1 MAEPAQAT
9 VGPALQ
15 PAVVPVA
22 TTPLNMGPLRLD
34 SMDGAP
40 SSGKMVSL
48 ADLHV
53 NTNTPGIGP
62 GLLDTHGIDAFDPL
76 LQHLLRDNTFCA
88 AVQTSQLHAAA
99 AAAVKVLR
107 NFGPQMGGFKRPA
120 DRRHGSRDYPSDGFR
135 GSPSYAGMG
144 SGVRSMK
151 QEVLQLEE
159 AIPWTCVRRNWR
171 SKRTGWRKLVKQTEL
186 VSDFAARLKE
196 LRTALLADDHT
207 FVGCGPAWRSHLES
221 CIQGRG
227 SAAAL
232 VSVWDEMKNTIR
244 SWLSG
249 SGAIS
254 GPAGGF
260 VTPSGPAPS
269 ADSAGRAV
277 LALQR
282 AVKHGSTEALLQ
294 APLESIMGHDGCS
307 LHAVRQAIELERR
320 VVSSRLASL
329 QSNGVVGGSPALHDQ
344 QGNGNGGSAAVV
356 VSYFSSIAAGW
367 EDSDFDS
374 GAETEMEDGSD
385 ATDLDS
391 DFDA

>member
-1 MAEPAQAT
+1 
-9 VGPALQ
+9 
-15 PAVVPVA
+15 
-22 TTPLNMGPLRLD
+22 
-34 SMDGAP
+34 
-40 SSGKMVSL
+40 
-48 ADLHV
+48 
-53 NTNTPGIGP
+53 
-62 GLLDTHGIDAFDPL
+62 
-76 LQHLLRDNTFCA
+76 
-88 AVQTSQLHAAA
+88 
-99 AAAVKVLR
+99 
-107 NFGPQMGGFKRPA
+107 
-120 DRRHGSRDYPSDGFR
+120 
-135 GSPSYAGMG
+135 
-144 SGVRSMK
+144 MK

-171 SKRTGWRKLVKQTEL
+171 NKRTSWRKLVKQTEL

-196 LRTALLADDHT
+196 LRIALLADDHT

-244 SWLSG
+244 NWLSG

-254 GPAGGF
+254 GPVGGF

-277 LALQR
+277 LALQK

-307 LHAVRQAIELERR
+307 LHAVRQAIEMERR
-320 VVSSRLASL
+320 IVSSRLASL
-329 QSNGVVGGSPALHDQ
+329 QSNGVVGASPDQ
-344 QGNGNGGSAAVV
+344 NGNGDGSGAAV

-391 DFDA
+391 DFDV

>member
-1 MAEPAQAT
+1 
-9 VGPALQ
+9 
-15 PAVVPVA
+15 
-22 TTPLNMGPLRLD
+22 
-34 SMDGAP
+34 
-40 SSGKMVSL
+40 
-48 ADLHV
+48 
-53 NTNTPGIGP
+53 
-62 GLLDTHGIDAFDPL
+62 
-76 LQHLLRDNTFCA
+76 
-88 AVQTSQLHAAA
+88 
-99 AAAVKVLR
+99 
-107 NFGPQMGGFKRPA
+107 
-120 DRRHGSRDYPSDGFR
+120 
-135 GSPSYAGMG
+135 
-144 SGVRSMK
+144 MK
-151 QEVLQLEE
+151 QEVLHLEE

-196 LRTALLADDHT
+196 LRLALLADDHT

-232 VSVWDEMKNTIR
+232 MSVWDEMKNTIR
-244 SWLSG
+244 TWLSG

-260 VTPSGPAPS
+260 VTPLGPAPS

-277 LALQR
+277 LALQK
-282 AVKHGSTEALLQ
+282 AVKHGTTEALLQ

-320 VVSSRLASL
+320 IVSSRLASL
-329 QSNGVVGGSPALHDQ
+329 QSNGVVGGSPVLHDQ
-344 QGNGNGGSAAVV
+344 NGTGTGNPSGGGGSGAAAAAAGAR
-356 VSYFSSIAAGW
+356 SYFSSIAAGW

>member
-1 MAEPAQAT
+1 
-9 VGPALQ
+9 
-15 PAVVPVA
+15 
-22 TTPLNMGPLRLD
+22 MGE
-34 SMDGAP
+34 
-40 SSGKMVSL
+40 
-48 ADLHV
+48 
-53 NTNTPGIGP
+53 
-62 GLLDTHGIDAFDPL
+62 
-76 LQHLLRDNTFCA
+76 
-88 AVQTSQLHAAA
+88 
-99 AAAVKVLR
+99 
-107 NFGPQMGGFKRPA
+107 FKRPA
-120 DRRHGSRDYPSDGFR
+120 DRRHISRDYPGDGFR
-135 GSPSYAGMG
+135 GSPGYTGMG

-171 SKRTGWRKLVKQTEL
+171 NKRTSWRKLVKQTEL

-196 LRTALLADDHT
+196 LRIALLADDHT

-232 VSVWDEMKNTIR
+232 LSVWDEMKNTIR
-244 SWLSG
+244 NWLSG
-249 SGAIS
+249 SGAMP
-254 GPAGGF
+254 GLPASGF

-277 LALQR
+277 LALQK
-282 AVKHGSTEALLQ
+282 AVKHGNTEALLQ
-294 APLESIMGHDGCS
+294 APLESIMGHDGSS
-307 LHAVRQAIELERR
+307 LHAVRQAIEMERR
-320 VVSSRLASL
+320 IVSSRLASL
-329 QSNGVVGGSPALHDQ
+329 QSNGGIGASPDHNGGGGGGGST
-344 QGNGNGGSAAVV
+344 SAV

-374 GAETEMEDGSD
+374 GADTEMEDGSD